1 MWFALSQLVW
11 SGAVLV
17 GGAAAAAS
25 VWGASAS
32 SAVVSCEAS
41 NGKKKATQ
49 VPSPKSQDADV
60 KFNTDDFAI
69 FSGRANPA
77 LAQEIADQL
86 GVTLG
91 RISIKGYADGEIG
104 IQVNENVR
112 GKDVYLVQ
120 PTCPP
125 GVNDQLMELLLM
137 VSTMRRASAM
147 RITAV
152 IPY

>member
-1 MWFALSQLVW
+1 MQ
-11 SGAVLV
+11 
-17 GGAAAAAS
+17 
-25 VWGASAS
+25 
-32 SAVVSCEAS
+32 
-41 NGKKKATQ
+41 
-49 VPSPKSQDADV
+49 
-60 KFNTDDFAI
+60 
-69 FSGRANPA
+69 

-104 IQVNENVR
+104 IQVHENVR

-137 VSTMRRASAM
+137 VSTMRRSSALT
-147 RITAV
+147 ITAV